1 MYSADRGGGVT
12 RCGAGEVS
20 LVANVEH
27 PVRHG
32 LRDEVAPLPERMR
45 PRLPERRNGRHDDR
59 GIGPRQILV
68 TEADARQIA
77 GRKVFDY
84 YVGAGRQ
91 RQDRCPVRLVL
102 HIQNDAALVRVE
114 VQEDDASIHV
124 GDVSCVRGN
133 LAGKASAG
141 RLDADD
147 VRPEVRQK
155 AGGVLPKAL
164 RQIENLERSQ
174 CSPFGRHKRSPK
186 AVVKGKGDKR
196 ASGLLRPF

>member
-1 MYSADRGGGVT
+1 M
-12 RCGAGEVS
+12 
-20 LVANVEH
+20 
-27 PVRHG
+27 
-32 LRDEVAPLPERMR
+32 
-45 PRLPERRNGRHDDR
+45 
-59 GIGPRQILV
+59 LV

-77 GRKVFDY
+77 GREVFDN
-84 YVGAGRQ
+84 YVGAGGQ
-91 RQDRCPVRLVL
+91 RQDRFPVRLVL
-102 HIQNDAALVRVE
+102 HIENDAALVRVE
-114 VQEDDASIHV
+114 VQEDEASIHV
-124 GDVSCVRGN
+124 GDVSRERGG

-186 AVVKGKGDKR
+186 AVVKGRGDN
-196 ASGLLRPF
+196 